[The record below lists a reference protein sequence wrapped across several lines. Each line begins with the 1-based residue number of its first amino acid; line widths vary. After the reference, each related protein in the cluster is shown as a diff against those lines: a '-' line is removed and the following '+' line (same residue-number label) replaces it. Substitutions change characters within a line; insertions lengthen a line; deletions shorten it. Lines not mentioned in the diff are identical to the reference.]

1 MELSNAEC
9 AVIADGVI
17 EAVQPKGSARPY
29 PTERSGGMRQRAALN
44 RHFR

>member
-1 MELSNAEC
+1 MELPKAEC
-9 AVIADGVI
+9 AVI

-29 PTERSGGMRQRAALN
+29 PTELSGGMRQRAALY